1 MSGFVLHRLWIYLIR
16 RFVLSDTSAGL
27 GDHKIKKGRTVW
39 RCAPCWLQ
47 PEQDQSVVIREWVLV
62 SFMVA

>member
-16 RFVLSDTSAGL
+16 RFVLSDTSAG
-27 GDHKIKKGRTVW
+27 TVW
-39 RCAPCWLQ
+39 RCAPCWFQ